1 VNPEQFVSYAE
12 GWYDGSILGM
22 DAEIGRL
29 MEYLRNN
36 KMDSKTLLVV
46 MGDHGEEFL
55 DHDKMFHGHSVYGE
69 LTGVPLIMRRT
80 GALSAN
86 AKIKD
91 TIESVD
97 LMPTILEIVGLHAP
111 KNIQGKS
118 FVSLLRSAN
127 SKGSAEAAPTSNWNR
142 PAFSMKA
149 ATHDNASPPPLLTE
163 SFAVVSGNWKL
174 IHNTI
179 PDEGVPEYEL
189 FDFYADPLN
198 KKNVAEQN
206 PEIVTR
212 LSKLIEDWRVNAAKG
227 KLKPDSEAAKG
238 LSQEELERLR
248 SLGYI
253 Q

>member
-1 VNPEQFVSYAE
+1 
-12 GWYDGSILGM
+12 
-22 DAEIGRL
+22 
-29 MEYLRNN
+29 
-36 KMDSKTLLVV
+36 

-55 DHDKMFHGHSVYGE
+55 DHGKMFHGQSVYGE

-80 GALSAN
+80 GALPEN
-86 AKIKD
+86 VKIRE
-91 TIESVD
+91 TVESVD
-97 LMPTILEIVGLHAP
+97 LMPTILELTGLHGS

-118 FVSLLRSAN
+118 FVTLLHAAN
-127 SKGSAEAAPTSNWNR
+127 SKGTAEATPSSWNR
-142 PAFSMKA
+142 PAFSIKA

-163 SFAVVSGNWKL
+163 SFSVVSGNWKL
-174 IHNTI
+174 IHNTV
-179 PDEGVPEYEL
+179 PDEGVSEYEL

-198 KKNVAEQN
+198 KKNVAAQN
-206 PEIVTR
+206 PEIVKR